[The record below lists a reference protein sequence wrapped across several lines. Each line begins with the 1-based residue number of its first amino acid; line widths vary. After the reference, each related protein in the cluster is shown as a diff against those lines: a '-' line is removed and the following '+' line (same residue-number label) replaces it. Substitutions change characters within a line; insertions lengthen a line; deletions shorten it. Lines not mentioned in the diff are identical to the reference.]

1 MYVIYSTLFIPRELI
16 QTLIYETW
24 LKIGSYH
31 SCMHE
36 SSRCWNEKQ
45 IDLPVVE
52 MVEDVTS
59 VLVVVVV
66 SGEVVV
72 AVVVC
77 VVIGIGVFV
86 WTVVVSETDRKA
98 IVKGLIDNT
107 VHEFL

>member
-1 MYVIYSTLFIPRELI
+1 MYIIYNTGTNPN
-16 QTLIYETW
+16 TNIYETW

-31 SCMHE
+31 SCIHE

-45 IDLPVVE
+45 IVLPVVE

-59 VLVVVVV
+59 VLVEVVV

-77 VVIGIGVFV
+77 VVIGTGVFV
-86 WTVVVSETDRKA
+86 WTVVVAVVVSETDRKA